1 MERKGDKIK
10 RRYREKEIERR
21 GWIKVQIKSKEE
33 KGKEVSGGRETRSKR
48 QTKRMI
54 KKCRD
59 RKKIIWREKKLQRA
73 TYTKQYREILE
84 KRR

>member
-1 MERKGDKIK
+1 M
-10 RRYREKEIERR
+10 
-21 GWIKVQIKSKEE
+21 QIKSKEE

-73 TYTKQYREILE
+73 ISNNIEKY
-84 KRR
+84 KRRGDRQRIMRKGDREEIYE